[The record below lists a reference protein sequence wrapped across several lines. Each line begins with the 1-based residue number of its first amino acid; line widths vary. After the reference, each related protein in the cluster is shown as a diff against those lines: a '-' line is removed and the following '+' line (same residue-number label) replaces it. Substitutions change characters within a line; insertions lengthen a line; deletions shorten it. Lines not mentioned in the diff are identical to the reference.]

1 MLRYFGFALTISILL
16 LVSCKTEERPQ
27 ESQKI
32 EVAKPHT
39 PSAEKP
45 KDDRFTWQKPELVI
59 QKLGNISDK
68 TIADLGAGIG
78 YFSFKLLPKAEKII
92 AIDIDKEAVQ
102 ILNGFKNSLDQSLK
116 DKLDVRLATT
126 TSPGL
131 NEKEVDIIFIVNT
144 ITYIDNRAAYLQNLK
159 KYLKEDGVIFI
170 VDYKSKRIPE
180 FTEAPSMG
188 SRLYMNVLED
198 ELESAGYKAIS
209 TDDTTLDYQYI
220 TVASN

>member
-1 MLRYFGFALTISILL
+1 MLRYFWFALIITSLH
-16 LVSCKTEERPQ
+16 LVSCKTETRPQ
-27 ESQKI
+27 ESPKTEESI
-32 EVAKPHT
+32 PVAT
-39 PSAEKP
+39 ATEEP

-59 QKLGNISDK
+59 QKLGDISDK

-102 ILNGFKNSLDQSLK
+102 ILNGFKNSLDQNLK

-131 NEKEVDIIFIVNT
+131 NPKEVDIIFIVNT

-159 KYLKEDGVIFI
+159 QYLKEGGSIFI
-170 VDYKSKRIPE
+170 VDYKTKRIPE
-180 FTEAPSMG
+180 FTEAPTMT
-188 SRLYMNVLED
+188 SRVYMHVLED
-198 ELESAGYKAIS
+198 ELEAAGYSSIS

-220 TVASN
+220 TVASK